1 MWKSLKYK
9 SKREVQRQL
18 QKSYF
23 QMRAEGL
30 SALRII
36 FSISLLVTV
45 QKCWLFVKVY
55 KVKNVNVGGGG
66 GGGGGEKK
74 KKKLVNVRSLG
85 TP

>member
-1 MWKSLKYK
+1 MAQSHAELSPCFSPMWKSLKYK

-45 QKCWLFVKVY
+45 QKC
-55 KVKNVNVGGGG
+55 
-66 GGGGGEKK
+66 
-74 KKKLVNVRSLG
+74 
-85 TP
+85 